1 MLSVSSSS
9 SSSWQALSRL
19 GALSVPSHSHHRS
32 SVPSPATHSQPLF
45 HCSLTGFRDI
55 SPTTSPAKSNAVSFT
70 STDTT
75 KINDQKNGV
84 QGNRGEEGEEEEE
97 EEEEEGKGISR
108 IRVPRQKYITI
119 SKAEL
124 LDGIVSNMFDSD
136 ADDTKHFLLLSSCLD
151 SILHAERKRILEEMR
166 ADYFVSHRTENG
178 QRKHEGRR
186 IQMGKLWSFSQR
198 LDIFSMNWVLG
209 AFAIGTLLA
218 SVTYHAFFL
227 SFHSVA
233 VATRFQRAFM
243 QLLYDAQFEELSARD
258 LMLTSALNSDYL
270 LTLPTYIDWKKAS
283 ESNAIIFRLLTE
295 AFDDAGKTQEAQ
307 EWTKRLKL
315 WLKDY
320 LLFEQSFQYD
330 ERTSDGPLG
339 VDQLSDRDLPIW
351 LAAQRAVF
359 RYEVF
364 LSPVGPRGRLLRKLL
379 TWIGL
384 IPPTPG
390 TPFDVDSDAIASE
403 PNTRFVAVLFSLPSY
418 FIVAVLN
425 I

>member
-55 SPTTSPAKSNAVSFT
+55 SPVTSPAKSDVVSFT
-70 STDTT
+70 
-75 KINDQKNGV
+75 
-84 QGNRGEEGEEEEE
+84 
-97 EEEEEGKGISR
+97 
-108 IRVPRQKYITI
+108 KYVFPDRNT
-119 SKAEL
+119 SKAEQ
-124 LDGIVSNMFDSD
+124 
-136 ADDTKHFLLLSSCLD
+136 FLLLSSCLD
-151 SILHAERKRILEEMR
+151 SILHAEHKRILQEMR

-178 QRKHEGRR
+178 QRKREGSPNPNGKVVGEGEDSESAINGIGSLEDEDTELSNLNA
-186 IQMGKLWSFSQR
+186 IQSFSQR
-198 LDIFSMNWVLG
+198 LD
-209 AFAIGTLLA
+209 
-218 SVTYHAFFL
+218 
-227 SFHSVA
+227 
-233 VATRFQRAFM
+233 
-243 QLLYDAQFEELSARD
+243 RD

-270 LTLPTYIDWKKAS
+270 LTSSIYVDWKKAS
-283 ESNAIIFRLLTE
+283 ESNAIIFRRGYVTE
-295 AFDDAGKTQEAQ
+295 TQLSMMLGKH
-307 EWTKRLKL
+307 KKHKSGLRLKL

-339 VDQLSDRDLPIW
+339 LDQLSDRDLPIW

-390 TPFDVDSDAIASE
+390 TPFDVDRDANASV
-403 PNTRFVAVLFSLPSY
+403 PNTRFVAVLFSLPSS